1 MLDLRRGGIAS
12 SASIEAVFN
21 DAAPGGVLESP
32 SIALLIR
39 LCTNVG
45 IRQHVIET
53 FLELY
58 HDSASDNFDLYD
70 FITLLRQ
77 LGWSGFN
84 IIASD
89 AASESSSDH
98 HPSLSSS
105 ESSIDHHP
113 SLSSCLTQHV
123 RKTGEMG
130 QFTMLSEIPPIS
142 IFSWL
147 STRSLRLLS
156 WTCSGIGLLTDSQSF
171 FLSSTCVAS
180 ESQLA
185 AVSLARLYAVCFQHR
200 SLTLRDAAAVSIPA
214 QLSSVL
220 SFLRD
225 AKVRK
230 FAEKIVI
237 YMDLPIIC
245 IDVKG
250 NLLGHALN
258 NMCQDWCILSNEL
271 TGMTLYN
278 VTTLTIIVTES
289 KRRRIWRE
297 SLLVPELSGFEK
309 TLYEAWAASVIATLG
324 TFPNLVSLTVN
335 VKLNGLSRECF
346 WWALRSSLKERFRR
360 ITKLRL
366 QSDGEGW
373 SASLVGTR
381 CMASMDHM
389 FEIALKFPSVQ
400 RRDFSGPAEVMHRWH
415 GYHDLSEQFTRRIR
429 RMDT

>member
-32 SIALLIR
+32 GIALLIR

-53 FLELY
+53 YLELY

-156 WTCSGIGLLTDSQSF
+156 WTCSGIELLTDSQS
-171 FLSSTCVAS
+171 
-180 ESQLA
+180 
-185 AVSLARLYAVCFQHR
+185 
-200 SLTLRDAAAVSIPA
+200 
-214 QLSSVL
+214 
-220 SFLRD
+220 
-225 AKVRK
+225 
-230 FAEKIVI
+230 
-237 YMDLPIIC
+237 
-245 IDVKG
+245 
-250 NLLGHALN
+250 
-258 NMCQDWCILSNEL
+258 
-271 TGMTLYN
+271 
-278 VTTLTIIVTES
+278 
-289 KRRRIWRE
+289 
-297 SLLVPELSGFEK
+297 
-309 TLYEAWAASVIATLG
+309 
-324 TFPNLVSLTVN
+324 
-335 VKLNGLSRECF
+335 
-346 WWALRSSLKERFRR
+346 
-360 ITKLRL
+360 
-366 QSDGEGW
+366 
-373 SASLVGTR
+373 
-381 CMASMDHM
+381 
-389 FEIALKFPSVQ
+389 
-400 RRDFSGPAEVMHRWH
+400 
-415 GYHDLSEQFTRRIR
+415 
-429 RMDT
+429 